1 MVAILSKTSSFTIIM
16 VVKIDWVCDI
26 SALGIIRH
34 IIYPEHSHLRADPL
48 SPVLGAAGGDDGA
61 GLQGH

>member
-1 MVAILSKTSSFTIIM
+1 MIAILSKTSSFSIIL
-16 VVKIDWVCDI
+16 VKIDWVCDI

-34 IIYPEHSHLRADPL
+34 IIPEHSHLRADPL

>member
-1 MVAILSKTSSFTIIM
+1 MVAILSKTSSFTIILLSKLTGF
-16 VVKIDWVCDI
+16 VTLVHLVLLDT
-26 SALGIIRH
+26 L
-34 IIYPEHSHLRADPL
+34 YPEHSHLRADPL